1 MQLDMA
7 RDEMLAAFL
16 RSDAGYDGRFWTCVR
31 TTGIF
36 CRPSCRARKPL
47 KRNVEFVGSAAEAL
61 RAGFRPC
68 KRCRP
73 LERPDEAPRWA
84 QALMDRVASQPEGR
98 LKDADLRAMGIE
110 PARARR
116 WFQARYGVTFHGYQ
130 RAWRLSGAVR
140 ALRAGETLDD
150 LPASAGYAS
159 ASGFREAFGK
169 LFGAPPGTARR
180 AFEAADPLQ
189 ARWLET
195 PLGPMLAVAS
205 EHELVLLEFV
215 DRRGLETQL
224 KTLARRFLRPVTP
237 GESGVLAQVA
247 SELAE
252 YFAGTRRRFEVPHLA
267 PGTDFEAAVWQALA
281 AVPYG
286 ATTTYADLAAEAGRP
301 GAARAA
307 GRANG
312 ANRLAIVLPCHRV
325 IGSDGAL
332 TGYAGG
338 LERKRWLL
346 DHEGRGSGSSS
357 SP

>member
-1 MQLDMA
+1 
-7 RDEMLAAFL
+7 MLAAFL

-47 KRNVEFVGSAAEAL
+47 ERNVEFVASAAEAL

-73 LERPDEAPRWA
+73 LESPGQAPAWA
-84 QALMDRVASQPEGR
+84 QALMDRVAAQPDER
-98 LKDADLRAMGIE
+98 LKDEDLRAMGIE

-116 WFQARYGVTFHGYQ
+116 WFQARHGVTFHGYQ

-140 ALRAGETLDD
+140 ALRAGDLLDD

-159 ASGFREAFGK
+159 PSGFREAFGK
-169 LFGAPPGTARR
+169 LFGAPPGKTRR

-189 ARWLET
+189 ARWLDT

-205 EHELVLLEFV
+205 DTELVLLEFV

-224 KTLARRFLRPVTP
+224 KTLARRFQRPVTP
-237 GESGVLAQVA
+237 GTTDILAQA
-247 SELAE
+247 EAELAE
-252 YFAGTRRRFEVPHLA
+252 YFAGTRQRFKVPHLA

-286 ATTTYADLAAEAGRP
+286 TTTTYAELASIAGRP

-312 ANRLAIVLPCHRV
+312 ANRLAIILPCHRV
-325 IGSDGAL
+325 IGSNGAL

-346 DHEGRGSGSSS
+346 DHEGRGVN
-357 SP
+357 